1 MAERFDATNVLVVL
15 AISVTLVKPDDNE
28 DCHLV
33 TAPVLPLK
41 VNVVVLFPVHT
52 VAEPA
57 TVPPTVVGLTVTV
70 AVLL

>member
-1 MAERFDATNVLVVL
+1 MADRFDATKVLVVL
-15 AISVTLVKPDDNE
+15 AISVALVKPEDNE

-41 VNVVVLFPVHT
+41 VNVVLLVPLQT

-57 TVPPTVVGLTVTV
+57 RVPPTEVGLTVTV

>member
-1 MAERFDATNVLVVL
+1 MADRFDATKVLVVL
-15 AISVTLVKPDDNE
+15 AISLGLVKPADKE

-41 VNVVVLFPVHT
+41 VNVVLLVPLHT

-57 TVPPTVVGLTVTV
+57 RVPPTEVGLTVTV